1 MTRAS
6 KALFLLLL
14 SMTLLAGC
22 KSTSSEDS
30 RNSNGAMAG
39 SPTLPASVEKLS
51 SATAAAR
58 EQTGYLGK
66 SNDGATFIQWA
77 KADRQI
83 KGQMQ
88 IFDLKRTGETDSS
101 SYSFEGISDGD
112 NLSLTFRDR
121 YLTFLEGRTITGTLK
136 NDALTL
142 VWPQRDGTLWTQ
154 TYRPASVADYNEAV
168 RSLQEQASQIVAARQ
183 EAARQAQAARD
194 EAARIAA
201 EKRAVVDAHNTV
213 TEAAESLR
221 DAVRELPKA
230 DYYADALRR
239 YDDAWR
245 RMREAHAV
253 MLEES
258 KKPLTS
264 SQLGIVESRLGGLG
278 SRLGGIQSCRGAFET
293 TIGSANPM
301 IRDAVEEIERL
312 RAAFAKL
319 QQAVAANT
327 TGEPRATITAEHI
340 SKAVEYARSE
350 INKAVAAREAAQKQ
364 SAAYDKQG
372 ADLYRQAE
380 AFVRT
385 LKAVDR

>member
-245 RMREAHAV
+245 RMR
-253 MLEES
+253 
-258 KKPLTS
+258 
-264 SQLGIVESRLGGLG
+264 G
-278 SRLGGIQSCRGAFET
+278 SRRDVGGKQ
-293 TIGSANPM
+293 
-301 IRDAVEEIERL
+301 
-312 RAAFAKL
+312 K
-319 QQAVAANT
+319 AAN
-327 TGEPRATITAEHI
+327 
-340 SKAVEYARSE
+340 
-350 INKAVAAREAAQKQ
+350 
-364 SAAYDKQG
+364 
-372 ADLYRQAE
+372 
-380 AFVRT
+380 
-385 LKAVDR
+385 